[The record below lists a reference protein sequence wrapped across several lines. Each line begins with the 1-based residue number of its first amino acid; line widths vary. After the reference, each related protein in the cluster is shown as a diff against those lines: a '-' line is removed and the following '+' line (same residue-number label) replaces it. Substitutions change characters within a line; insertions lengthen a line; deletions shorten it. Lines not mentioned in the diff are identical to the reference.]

1 MKDLR
6 SYFKQVKYYWIIGK
20 MGEIEIDSTILSNQQ
35 TKWIII
41 IDFINKTL
49 SFAER
54 LLSIVERIKKLITL
68 KK

>member
-1 MKDLR
+1 
-6 SYFKQVKYYWIIGK
+6 